1 MKKNFGT
8 ALNCIDG
15 RTQIPV
21 TKWMKENFCVDYVDL
36 ITEPGMDQVL
46 SQGQQEEIE
55 RLKENVIISITA
67 HNSNVVA
74 VVGHYDCAANPVSD
88 RKHYYDIVASIY
100 VVKSWGLPVS
110 VVGLWV
116 DKHECV
122 HVVKYLKVSTNN
134 KRNNK
139 CS

>member
-1 MKKNFGT
+1 MEKKFAT

-21 TKWMKENFCVDYVDL
+21 INWMKENFNVDYVDL
-36 ITEPGMDQVL
+36 ITEPGMDKVL
-46 SQGQQEEIE
+46 SQGNWIESE
-55 RLKENVIISITA
+55 RLKEKVIISMTA

-88 RKHYYDIVASIY
+88 CKHLHDIVSSTY
-100 VVKSWGLPVS
+100 VVKSWCLPVK

-116 DKHECV
+116 DEFQCV
-122 HVVKYLKVSTNN
+122 HVVSI
-134 KRNNK
+134 
-139 CS
+139 

>member
-1 MKKNFGT
+1 MKKNFAT

-21 TKWMKENFCVDYVDL
+21 TNWLKEHFDVFYVDL
-36 ITEPGMDQVL
+36 VTEPGMDNVL
-46 SQGQQEEIE
+46 SQGSWIEIK
-55 RLKENVIISITA
+55 RLRENVIISITA

-88 RKHYYDIVASIY
+88 YKHFQDIVASTNT
-100 VVKSWGLPVS
+100 VKSWCLPVI

-116 DKHECV
+116 DKFRNV
-122 HVVKYLKVSTNN
+122 HVI
-134 KRNNK
+134 
-139 CS
+139 C